1 MKVLFIDDEPLIR
14 KGLQLVI
21 PWAKYGFTDFLEAE
35 DGPEG
40 LKIIEE
46 EKPDLVLLDIHM
58 ETMSGLSVAQKAR
71 EQDFS
76 GRIIILSGY
85 SDFEYA
91 KSAIDYGVTS
101 YLLKPVDPE
110 QLTEAVQKSLD
121 ELHKEQ
127 LVSIYSDQ
135 PAGMAKNNILSG
147 ILTGAMTY
155 TSEMERVYHLG
166 LNASYFRIAFLL
178 YENPKEH
185 TPVPNFI
192 ALSEKNYLAV
202 TVSGNQRAYIL
213 TNYAQEQTLKKQ
225 LASYWNEF
233 KSSNSLIAIFS
244 SVTESPKN
252 LSSLYQEIQSVAENI
267 YYYKSGHSNL
277 LFADTVL
284 QADSAAS
291 DFNLITFTENLLCQ
305 VLLLEP
311 AKVEQEFVALTN
323 YFIQR
328 RPPRDSIG
336 FILLNCYTQVT
347 SKLFAQYPMLTCE
360 IADKD
365 KFTARLYADHFL
377 YESISY
383 FIRQLQKAI
392 AYIKDSSQAS
402 PCQRICQYI
411 DENLSAPLKLD
422 SIAKI
427 FGYNSAYLGKLFA
440 KETGK
445 HFNAYLDERRIEL
458 AKDYLE
464 KGFSV
469 AQTCDLSG
477 FTNTDY
483 FTKKFKKYVGILPSE
498 YRKSRQ

>member
-21 PWAKYGFTDFLEAE
+21 PWAKYGFTEFLEAE

-46 EKPDLVLLDIHM
+46 ANPDLVLLDIHM
-58 ETMSGLSVAQKAR
+58 ETMSGLSVAKQAR

-110 QLTEAVQKSLD
+110 QLTEAVLKSLD

-135 PAGMAKNNILSG
+135 PATMAKNSILSG
-147 ILTGAMTY
+147 LLAGTMTY
-155 TSEMERVYHLG
+155 TSEMENLYHLG
-166 LNASYFRIAFLL
+166 LSSDYFRVAMLL
-178 YENPKEH
+178 FESPEQINLLP
-185 TPVPNFI
+185 
-192 ALSEKNYLAV
+192 EKNFLSVA
-202 TVSGNQRAYIL
+202 VSGNCRAYIL
-213 TNYAQEQTLKKQ
+213 TSPAREQELKKQ
-225 LASYWNEF
+225 LADNPNEV
-233 KSSNSLIAIFS
+233 IAIFS
-244 SVTESPKN
+244 SKTGSLTN
-252 LSSLYQEIQSVAENI
+252 LSTLYQEVQAVGKDI
-267 YYYKSGHSNL
+267 YYYKSNPGNL
-277 LFADTVL
+277 LYADQILNTSSPVG
-284 QADSAAS
+284 
-291 DFNLITFTENLLCQ
+291 DFNLITFTETLLSRI
-305 VLLLEP
+305 LLLETEQT
-311 AKVEQEFVALTN
+311 EQEFSALTS
-323 YFIQR
+323 YFLHR

-336 FILLNCYTQVT
+336 FILLNCYTQIT
-347 SKLFAQYPMLTCE
+347 SKLFEQYPKLSLE

-365 KFTARLYADHFL
+365 KFTSRLYADRYL
-377 YESISY
+377 CDSIAY
-383 FIRQLQKAI
+383 FSRQIQKAI
-392 AYIKDSSQAS
+392 AFIKSASQAS

-411 DENLSAPLKLD
+411 DEHLSDSLKLE
-422 SIAKI
+422 SIAKQ

-440 KETGK
+440 KETGR

-458 AKDYLE
+458 ARDYLE

-469 AQTCDLSG
+469 AKTCELCG

-483 FTKKFKKYVGILPSE
+483 FTKKFKKYVGSLPSE
-498 YRKSRQ
+498 YKKNRQ